1 MSHSIWDEL
10 VSKITT
16 DYVLAP
22 SSLERCR
29 EPVEKIAATVGIL
42 PRMERQQEARNVRQ
56 EFTSAPEGVAMDHEF
71 DDLVLPVDFL
81 DESWGL
87 LLQDFEGSQPS

>member
-1 MSHSIWDEL
+1 
-10 VSKITT
+10 
-16 DYVLAP
+16 
-22 SSLERCR
+22 
-29 EPVEKIAATVGIL
+29 
-42 PRMERQQEARNVRQ
+42 MERQQEARNVRQ